1 MGPKTAEE
9 LEVWTRFACALA
21 GNPNY
26 DDVRAVKDADWMI
39 GEWRKRS
46 DAIGA
51 DERAEADAKRRA
63 TRERMNARPWG
74 QEHGLFYRD
83 LLKEKSNGYH
93 FDRARLE
100 PDGSLCVAR
109 FEMPEVEVRITRAD
123 GWPADMGNPPP
134 GWGAP

>member
-9 LEVWTRFACALA
+9 LEVWTRFACGLAANPAPGDNALVA
-21 GNPNY
+21 
-26 DDVRAVKDADWMI
+26 DALL
-39 GEWRKRS
+39 GEWRKRR

-63 TRERMNARPWG
+63 TREKLNAMPWVQSLG
-74 QEHGLFYRD
+74 AFYRD
-83 LLKEKSNGYH
+83 LLKEKGDGYH
-93 FDRARLE
+93 FDRASLE
-100 PDGSLCVAR
+100 PDGSFCVAR
-109 FEMPEVEVRITRAD
+109 FELPEVEVRITRAD